1 MCIVFL
7 ISALFLSASCLSQD
21 LTNEKQLNNLF
32 SIAAGVTPTTVGVTY
47 ERILKNRKASFE
59 IEVEVRLVR
68 ASWAGW
74 SVVRG
79 GLAI

>member
-32 SIAAGVTPTTVGVTY
+32 SIAAGVIPTTVGVTY

-59 IEVEVRLVR
+59 IG
-68 ASWAGW
+68 AGLL
-74 SVVRG
+74 G
-79 GLAI
+79 GWIRDELLSI